1 MEFQLNKTASIP
13 ATSSSD
19 TICIK
24 CHKPALAEKE
34 VERLPDGGTLIKAFH
49 GDGKEC
55 SWAEY
60 DAIEDMM
67 EKEKKKN
74 PRIIVCPAC
83 SKRGRIN
90 HYYKDVRKK
99 ENVSYLV
106 VHEPIGGEWGKKS
119 KVKRV
124 RRCYINDPI
133 QRDTI
138 LKKLGRYIEK
148 R

>member
-1 MEFQLNKTASIP
+1 MKNNSFRITQ
-13 ATSSSD
+13 SSGTD
-19 TICIK
+19 VICIK
-24 CHKPALAEKE
+24 CHKQALAEKE
-34 VERLPDGGTLIKAFH
+34 VERLPDGGTLIKAVH
-49 GDGKEC
+49 SDGREC

-60 DAIEDMM
+60 DTIEDMM
-67 EKEKKKN
+67 KKDKKKN
-74 PRIIVCPAC
+74 PKIIVCPSC

-90 HYYKDVRKK
+90 HYYKDERKK

-124 RRCYINDPI
+124 RRCYINDPV
-133 QRDTI
+133 QRDMI

-148 R
+148 E